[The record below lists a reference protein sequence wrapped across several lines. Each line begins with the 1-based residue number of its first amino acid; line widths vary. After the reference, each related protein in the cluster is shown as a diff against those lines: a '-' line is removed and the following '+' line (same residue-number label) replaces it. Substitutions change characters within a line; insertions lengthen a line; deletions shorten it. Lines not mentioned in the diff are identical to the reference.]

1 MSTPDFT
8 SPSTVIQDLKGHIG
22 EAVILRGWVANKREG
37 KGIVFVILR
46 DGTGFCQCVVTA
58 ETASKWHLKLVQMRN
73 YLLG

>member
-37 KGIVFVILR
+37 KGIVFIILIAINGKMAVVIALILIFR
-46 DGTGFCQCVVTA
+46 I
-58 ETASKWHLKLVQMRN
+58 KLI
-73 YLLG
+73 LIILH